1 MENNLNNL
9 DNEDTFRKEIN
20 DLNNYDSAYNK
31 SLSNNIFNNISKT
44 NDLRKPHE
52 KTIEET
58 VYEIRVVLSDVLSLV
73 LDGKNPMSYIF
84 SSDNKQFAFCLLL
97 LIIGITMLLISN
109 ILK

>member
-1 MENNLNNL
+1 MENNLKNL
-9 DNEDTFRKEIN
+9 DDEDIFRKELNDIN
-20 DLNNYDSAYNK
+20 LNNSYDRII
-31 SLSNNIFNNISKT
+31 SNNIYNNINNT

-58 VYEIRVVLSDVLSLV
+58 IYEIRVVLSDVLSL
-73 LDGKNPMSYIF
+73 LIDGKNPINYIF
-84 SSDNKQFAFCLLL
+84 SSDNKQFAFCLLM

>member
-1 MENNLNNL
+1 MENNLKNL
-9 DNEDTFRKEIN
+9 DDKDIFRKELN
-20 DLNNYDSAYNK
+20 DLNMNYNSYDK
-31 SLSNNIFNNISKT
+31 IISNNIYNNIINT

-58 VYEIRVVLSDVLSLV
+58 IFEIRVVLSDVLSL
-73 LDGKNPMSYIF
+73 LIDGKNPLNYIF

-97 LIIGITMLLISN
+97 LIIGMTMLLISN

>member
-1 MENNLNNL
+1 MDNNLENSYL
-9 DNEDTFRKEIN
+9 KDTIRRELNEIKT
-20 DLNNYDSAYNK
+20 YDSAYKKN
-31 SLSNNIFNNISKT
+31 LINNIYKNINNT

-58 VYEIRVVLSDVLSLV
+58 VYEMRVVLSDVLSLLV
-73 LDGKNPMSYIF
+73 DGKNPINYIF

-97 LIIGITMLLISN
+97 LIIGTIMLLTSN

>member
-1 MENNLNNL
+1 MENNLKNL
-9 DNEDTFRKEIN
+9 ENEDIFRNELN
-20 DLNNYDSAYNK
+20 DINNYDSAYNK
-31 SLSNNIFNNISKT
+31 SFNNNILNKINMT
-44 NDLRKPHE
+44 NDTRKPHE

-58 VYEIRVVLSDVLSLV
+58 IYEMRVVLSDVLSLLV
-73 LDGKNPMSYIF
+73 DGKNPINYIF